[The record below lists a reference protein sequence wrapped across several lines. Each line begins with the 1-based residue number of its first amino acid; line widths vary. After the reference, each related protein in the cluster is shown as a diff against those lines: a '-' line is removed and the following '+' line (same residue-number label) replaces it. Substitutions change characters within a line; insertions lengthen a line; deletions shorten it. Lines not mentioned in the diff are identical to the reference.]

1 MRRRRKLLRLNLQA
15 YVLLLLLR
23 RLLLLLT
30 FPMKTRHR
38 KETQQKDHRSS
49 HSFAATKEEGAQPT
63 GGRKPWPPYMY
74 RDDEAAGAK
83 SSTMQLDSELEVLRG
98 FKDEDCQF
106 WERERRRRRQRRR
119 RQQSRGGD

>member
-1 MRRRRKLLRLNLQA
+1 MARSLPPFCALTVRKLNKMTTA
-15 YVLLLLLR
+15 
-23 RLLLLLT
+23 
-30 FPMKTRHR
+30 
-38 KETQQKDHRSS
+38 S